1 MQNQKR
7 VFLTRTSDINV
18 KPSTPQSTDQT
29 QNAEL
34 HVIVTSYW
42 AHQHST
48 CSNMEGKHILHSFA
62 VHADTMAAAIR
73 FEKQKLF
80 LLLSTLYQQW
90 LQKATGA
97 RMYCA
102 LFEQGP
108 GEKFKDSWKDSHSG
122 VRGLDPTLGE
132 CVTDRETARACL
144 QAVTLFAPTVYSS
157 RSSLKSDLDH
167 PKQSFLS
174 TTVC

>member
-1 MQNQKR
+1 
-7 VFLTRTSDINV
+7 
-18 KPSTPQSTDQT
+18 
-29 QNAEL
+29 
-34 HVIVTSYW
+34 
-42 AHQHST
+42 
-48 CSNMEGKHILHSFA
+48 
-62 VHADTMAAAIR
+62 MAAAIR
-73 FEKQKLF
+73 FKKQKLF

-108 GEKFKDSWKDSHSG
+108 GEKFRESWKDRQSG

-132 CVTDRETARACL
+132 CMTDRETASACL

-157 RSSLKSDLDH
+157 HSSLESDLDP
-167 PKQSFLS
+167 PKQRFLS
-174 TTVC
+174 TTVCLVHSTTDSRSICRQRLLLDLKSSALFKVVQTGDTKQGNK